1 MRRGD
6 PHSDWP
12 ENEQKWASHL
22 AVSVLYTAS
31 CRSKS
36 PKNRHKFFP
45 VLDGNQAGRG
55 VACGGGCNGRGP
67 PVTFNTGEIVR
78 VTFQGKSVA
87 GEVLLASDN
96 GLSLAL
102 LLQAHLEGYSRLM
115 PVMWLEDHFVD
126 LLLAEPVTICPLM
139 AY

>member
-1 MRRGD
+1 
-6 PHSDWP
+6 
-12 ENEQKWASHL
+12 
-22 AVSVLYTAS
+22 
-31 CRSKS
+31 
-36 PKNRHKFFP
+36 
-45 VLDGNQAGRG
+45 
-55 VACGGGCNGRGP
+55 
-67 PVTFNTGEIVR
+67 VTFNTGEIVR